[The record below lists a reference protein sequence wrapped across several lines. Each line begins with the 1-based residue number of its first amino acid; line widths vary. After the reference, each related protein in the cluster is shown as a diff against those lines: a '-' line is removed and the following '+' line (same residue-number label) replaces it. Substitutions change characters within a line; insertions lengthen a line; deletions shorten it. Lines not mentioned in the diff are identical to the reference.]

1 MTELVFVVPF
11 DGADVTSSTA
21 MIRVEDRIDAVSETV
36 TVHQFTPAAATHLM
50 RPVEAWTW
58 SELRDYVVGKIIE
71 IHGVF
76 PRNNMKEGAIFK
88 AFCTRWGDDAPAIA
102 RYAFESMG
110 GYWKNA
116 PVSVNRFCKGSDP
129 YFAQLIVDHLNW
141 NVRP

>member
-11 DGADVTSSTA
+11 DQSSTA
-21 MIRVEDRIDAVSETV
+21 SVVQVQDQIPVVSETV
-36 TVHQFTPAAATHLM
+36 KVHQFTPPPVTHVLH
-50 RPVEAWTW
+50 RDETWTW
-58 SELRDYVVGKIIE
+58 YELRDYVVGKIVE

-76 PRNNMKEGAIFK
+76 PRNDKKEMGIFK
-88 AFCTRWGDDAPAIA
+88 AFATRWGTDAPAIA

-129 YFAQLIVDHLNW
+129 YFAQLIVNHLNW